1 MAMNA
6 GVLEGDAQRFES
18 NGFARMQEAINISG
32 NEMNTCYTA
41 EPMAALN
48 AVEEESLLIGEAH
61 ATDNLNRRLQE
72 HINSDTSGLDNFVV
86 DFDSQAGGATE
97 SRVGLSADL
106 HRAQTMRNEAI
117 ENLNK
122 HDFANALLAAEDSTL
137 LYQSARDEI
146 NCPNMQIN
154 IRSAQ

>member
-1 MAMNA
+1 
-6 GVLEGDAQRFES
+6 
-18 NGFARMQEAINISG
+18 
-32 NEMNTCYTA
+32 
-41 EPMAALN
+41 
-48 AVEEESLLIGEAH
+48 
-61 ATDNLNRRLQE
+61 
-72 HINSDTSGLDNFVV
+72 
-86 DFDSQAGGATE
+86 
-97 SRVGLSADL
+97 
-106 HRAQTMRNEAI
+106 MRNEAI